1 GGLNRGT
8 DFLEMFP
15 TVKDRVKAIVCYGQT
30 KEILYELGI
39 KAGLSKLRQVDNV
52 NEAVEVAQSFAES
65 GDIVLLS
72 PACASW
78 DMYPSFE
85 VRGRMFK
92 ESVHN
97 L

>member
-1 GGLNRGT
+1 LG
-8 DFLEMFP
+8 E
-15 TVKDRVKAIVCYGQT
+15 T
-30 KEILYELGI
+30 KEKINHVAHLAGI
-39 KAGLSKLRQVDNV
+39 SLIQTVDTANNAADAVALAVQKAWSLS
-52 NEAVEVAQSFAES
+52 ET

-78 DMYPSFE
+78 DMFPSYE
-85 VRGRMFK
+85 DRGRMFK